1 MAGKRSRPAA
11 GTYKHLRVNKSSG
24 GFAMTETAHH
34 EAHHGPKLQSYL
46 VIGIALSIFTVV
58 SFVVNSMVK
67 KDMLETHT
75 GFFIILAVA
84 VVKAFL
90 VGMYFMHLKYDW
102 PKLYFMIIPAFIL
115 GAMMGLVLL
124 PDMVL
129 AWPYK

>member
-1 MAGKRSRPAA
+1 
-11 GTYKHLRVNKSSG
+11 
-24 GFAMTETAHH
+24 MTDSTHD
-34 EAHHGPKLQSYL
+34 EAHHGPNLQTYL
-46 VIGIALSIFTVV
+46 VIGLALSIFTVI
-58 SFVVNSMVK
+58 SFVVNSIVK
-67 KDMLETHT
+67 SGSLGAQS

-90 VGMYFMHLKYDW
+90 VGMFFMHLKYDW
-102 PKLYFMIIPAFIL
+102 WKLYFMIVPIFIL